1 MEVGVFYSIHNSI
14 TTPGSLVSA
23 PWMKGLPIRLFFKA
37 ITPFYYH
44 SSLRPRAPIV
54 SPGLDSIHG
63 TLSNSIVMSPVY
75 TMNDTLLSNLDKLL
89 LELVFQLEQTSY
101 AKEHVKHQIN
111 LYTASIVERKNEICR
126 LHENINSSNDAIV
139 YLHKHNKSSKD
150 NCNVWKP
157 TYVVLSKHEEYLNNQ
172 LKNCQET
179 TENDKKM
186 YQDHMNQY
194 KEILKQHKAKY
205 SENSLA
211 QEYYMKKKEIEEL
224 RNRVLK
230 HSEQFKWKE
239 ATLLD
244 ILEPAPFRSLS
255 DWALQIAYLR
265 QKTQDVLKHAA
276 VFTQKSSELEKEADE
291 VEMKINYFKQQFER
305 STEDQNHSTIIEGK
319 SKKKLE
325 KRKAFKE
332 RMFEELGNL
341 HLLNGKHQ
349 QYKPLHL
356 PCIPQK
362 LVQSVQTFSLS
373 SQRTEKGEEER
384 DNSMDHSGI
393 ASISLSQVDSETQET
408 KMLNVQIKEQQVSQR
423 ILHIYLKSH
432 NLGCAGPAPKS
443 PAFSFLMPCTQK
455 SPGFNLFDSSVFGA
469 ENSLDQTDESYSAG
483 NLNPISPHKDIEER
497 QVTGDHPAPDPIKGQ
512 ASNDGVP
519 ILISNAFLPG
529 TVCPRGGAALVPQF
543 SAPLAGTTE
552 YRSSVVVLLGD
563 LGVGILPLQ

>member
-23 PWMKGLPIRLFFKA
+23 PWMKGLSIRLFFKV

-63 TLSNSIVMSPVY
+63 TLSNSIVMSPVH

-101 AKEHVKHQIN
+101 AKEYVKHQIN
-111 LYTASIVERKNEICR
+111 LYAASIVERKNEVCR

-305 STEDQNHSTIIEGK
+305 STEDQNHSKIIEGK

-373 SQRTEKGEEER
+373 SQRTETGEEER

-393 ASISLSQVDSETQET
+393 ASISLSQVDSETQKFNET
-408 KMLNVQIKEQQVSQR
+408 
-423 ILHIYLKSH
+423 
-432 NLGCAGPAPKS
+432 AGTNNPKIAKVPS
-443 PAFSFLMPCTQK
+443 IA
-455 SPGFNLFDSSVFGA
+455 
-469 ENSLDQTDESYSAG
+469 SLQ
-483 NLNPISPHKDIEER
+483 NQMQFRL
-497 QVTGDHPAPDPIKGQ
+497 
-512 ASNDGVP
+512 
-519 ILISNAFLPG
+519 
-529 TVCPRGGAALVPQF
+529 LVPQEQTTCKQWF
-543 SAPLAGTTE
+543 ENEATIIGNKDAECADKGAASKSKDSAYISQE
-552 YRSSVVVLLGD
+552 S
-563 LGVGILPLQ
+563 